1 MGTQAPTGPEARLDE
16 YRALAVRLNQM
27 SDEMASMR
35 VTRRCADGSV
45 SAPVGPTGELCD
57 LHIDPRDDLDP
68 PAVARRVLEATTL
81 AANDARRRRVAAV
94 SALLPEHLRG
104 VVSAAELGGR

>member
-1 MGTQAPTGPEARLDE
+1 MGTEALTGPAARLDE

-45 SAPVGPTGELCD
+45 TATVGPTGELCD
-57 LHIDPRDDLDP
+57 LRIDPATCLDTGGI
-68 PAVARRVLEATTL
+68 ARRVLEAAAS
-81 AANDARRRRVAAV
+81 AANDARGRRLAAV

-104 VVSAAELGGR
+104 VVDPSEWGDR